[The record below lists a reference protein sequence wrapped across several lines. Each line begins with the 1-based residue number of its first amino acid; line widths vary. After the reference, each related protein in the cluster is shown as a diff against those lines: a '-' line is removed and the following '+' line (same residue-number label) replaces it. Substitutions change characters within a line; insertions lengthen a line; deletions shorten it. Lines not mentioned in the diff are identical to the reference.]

1 MPDIGKLVSGFRIF
15 KSTTFQQKKD
25 IVKHLIAQ
33 EQKPTTLVIS
43 CVDLRMAPS
52 EIFATNPGEL
62 YVVNNIGGLVPKY
75 DAEGIH
81 GILAAIEY
89 AVKDLQVQNIIILGH
104 AKCDSIKMMMSDKY
118 TDKKLSSSMQKW
130 LSVAEAA
137 RNAVKK
143 QLADKDSEEQ
153 QASCERESLVVSFK
167 NLIEY
172 PYIAERMKKNN
183 LQIFGLHFDI
193 ENGEVLSFN
202 AGNGFFESVS

>member
-1 MPDIGKLVSGFRIF
+1 MPDITKLVNGFRIF
-15 KSTTFQQKKD
+15 KSTTFAQKKD
-25 IVKHLIAQ
+25 VIKHLVAQ

-62 YVVNNIGGLVPKY
+62 YVINNIGALVPKY
-75 DAEGIH
+75 DAGGIH
-81 GILAAIEY
+81 GIMAAIEY
-89 AVKDLQVQNIIILGH
+89 AVKDLQVQNIIVLGH

-118 TDKKLSSSMQKW
+118 ADKKLSESMQKW

-137 RNAVKK
+137 REAVKK
-143 QLADKDSEEQ
+143 QLADKNSDEQ

-167 NLIEY
+167 NLMEY

-193 ENGEVLSFN
+193 EDGDIMSFN
-202 AGNGFFESVS
+202 AGNGFFESIS